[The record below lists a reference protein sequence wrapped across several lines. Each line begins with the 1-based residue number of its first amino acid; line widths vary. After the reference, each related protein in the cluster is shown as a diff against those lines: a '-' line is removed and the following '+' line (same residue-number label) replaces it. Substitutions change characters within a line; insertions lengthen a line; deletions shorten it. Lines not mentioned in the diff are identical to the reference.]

1 MDDETFRRW
10 MRLEGGMANSG
21 LVVAT
26 GTIPQLRA
34 MREPAL
40 PTRDGGVH
48 AFDPAVLA
56 RLEAALPILLR
67 HRLRLPI
74 TVWEPHDAPGDGYV
88 EDATAIE
95 ALQALGLATTA
106 PRGSRL
112 WMSVPLWRQASGQ
125 WPGCFQT
132 LSV

>member
-10 MRLEGGMANSG
+10 MRLEGASANQS
-21 LVVAT
+21 LVAT
-26 GTIPQLRA
+26 PAPLPSLRA
-34 MREPAL
+34 MKDPGL
-40 PTRDGGVH
+40 PTRDGGRH
-48 AFDPAVLA
+48 AFDPAILA
-56 RLEAALPILLR
+56 RLEAALPILVR

-88 EDATAIE
+88 EDAAAIE

-106 PRGSRL
+106 PRAGRL
-112 WMSVPLWRQASGQ
+112 WMSVPLWRQAAAQ

-132 LSV
+132 LTV